1 MQVLVPDP
9 RADYRNILHAFYR
22 IMRYEGLHMTLR
34 GINAMVYGAGPA
46 HALYYSSYEK
56 IKALL
61 SRADHSNHIAHGLL
75 NLVHGV
81 LMLALITTLL
91 SGCHVLTTDVRILRF

>member
-34 GINAMVYGAGPA
+34 GINATVYGAGPA

-61 SRADHSNHIAHGLL
+61 SRRHHSNHI
-75 NLVHGV
+75 VHGESCDC
-81 LMLALITTLL
+81 T
-91 SGCHVLTTDVRILRF
+91 VRIIIAITLYMVSLVTAQSG

>member
-1 MQVLVPDP
+1 MQILVPDP

-22 IMRYEGLHMTLR
+22 IIRYEGLHMTMR
-34 GINAMVYGAGPA
+34 GVSATVYGAGPA

-61 SRADHSNHIAHGLL
+61 SRSDHSNHIAHGWHIQRYR
-75 NLVHGV
+75 NL
-81 LMLALITTLL
+81 
-91 SGCHVLTTDVRILRF
+91 RNLRHLCDYV